1 MDHGTSKRSGFLR
14 IYNFHTGEY
23 ELGAVLG
30 GAIQKCKV
38 MLKLNVLER
47 EREREREWDTLQAPF
62 VFAILI
68 KMY

>member
-14 IYNFHTGEY
+14 IYNFHTGEC
-23 ELGAVLG
+23 ELGAVWG

-47 EREREREWDTLQAPF
+47 ERERVGHIASPF
-62 VFAILI
+62 CLCNIN
-68 KMY
+68 

>member
-14 IYNFHTGEY
+14 IYNFHTGEC
-23 ELGAVLG
+23 ELGAVWG

-47 EREREREWDTLQAPF
+47 ERERERERESGTHCKPLLSLQ
-62 VFAILI
+62 
-68 KMY
+68 Y